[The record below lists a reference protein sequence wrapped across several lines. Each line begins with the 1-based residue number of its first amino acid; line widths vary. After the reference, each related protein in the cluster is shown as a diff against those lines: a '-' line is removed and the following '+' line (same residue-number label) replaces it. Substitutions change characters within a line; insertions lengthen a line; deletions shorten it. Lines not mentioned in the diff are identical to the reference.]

1 MDKDKEKKEK
11 ESPEVNPV
19 KEKAKVS
26 VEEGKKEEKKEK
38 AEVKE
43 VKKEEKIPAKEILG
57 NINIVPEVIATIIS
71 RTVINIPGVV
81 GLAAQAKGGI
91 GTLLGT
97 KELEKGIKVELVEN
111 KEVSTT
117 ISVILEYG
125 SVIIQVAKEIQK
137 KVKEEL
143 ETKTGLKVTS
153 VNVNVQ
159 GVHIEGLKK

>member
-1 MDKDKEKKEK
+1 MDKSIEKKEK
-11 ESPEVNPV
+11 EKPEVI
-19 KEKAKVS
+19 S
-26 VEEGKKEEKKEK
+26 DEKKEK
-38 AEVKE
+38 VPVGEGEKAKKKEKVEVKE

-71 RTVINIPGVV
+71 RTVINIPGVA
-81 GLAAQAKGGI
+81 GLATQAKGGI

-97 KELEKGIKVELVEN
+97 KELEKGIKVDLVEN

-143 ETKTGLKVTS
+143 ETKTGLKVTG

>member
-1 MDKDKEKKEK
+1 MDKGIEKKEK
-11 ESPEVNPV
+11 EKPEIISSEEA
-19 KEKAKVS
+19 KEITTGEGEKV
-26 VEEGKKEEKKEK
+26 EKKEEV
-38 AEVKE
+38 EVKE

-71 RTVINIPGVV
+71 RTVINIPGVA
-81 GLAAQAKGGI
+81 GLATHAKGGI

-97 KELEKGIKVELVEN
+97 KELEKGIKVDLVEN
-111 KEVSTT
+111 KEVSAT

-143 ETKTGLKVTS
+143 ETKTGLKVTG

-159 GVHIEGLKK
+159 GVHIEGVKK